1 MNSPTRAAPE
11 AAPDDSHPVRVM
23 IVDDSAVIRGVETRI
38 LEAHPDIKVVA
49 SVANAQLA
57 LNQLTR
63 TPVDVMILDIE
74 MPVLDGLSALPQIR
88 RIAPQTK
95 VIMAST
101 LTTRGGEI
109 SLEAL
114 RLGAIDFVPK
124 PTVGSIFTA
133 EDFKRELI
141 NKVTALARVRLPGAS
156 APPTVIA
163 RGPHAPAPT
172 LGSGPAPSPASPAP
186 QLRMASAAPPAIIG
200 IGSSTGG
207 PQALQMTLTTLPATM
222 QLPIVIV
229 QHMPPTF
236 TRLLAD
242 QIARAT
248 GRPTCEGEDGMPVVP
263 GRIYVAPGGMHMC
276 VERHEGRG
284 VIDINSNPPENF
296 CRPAVDPLFRSLA
309 ASYGPSALVLI
320 LTGMGSDGAR
330 GAEAVAHAGGTV
342 LAQDEAT
349 SVVWGMP
356 GAAAAKGAVS
366 ALIPLSDIGHRLG
379 DYAAGKAR

>member
-1 MNSPTRAAPE
+1 VTLPTRAIAE
-11 AAPDDSHPVRVM
+11 AAPGTPTPIRVM

-38 LEAHPDIKVVA
+38 LEAEPDIKVVA
-49 SVANAQLA
+49 SVSNAQLA
-57 LNQLTR
+57 LNQLAR

-74 MPVLDGLSALPQIR
+74 MPVLDGLSALPKIR
-88 RIAPQTK
+88 QIAPQTK

-124 PTVGSIFTA
+124 PTVGSIFSA
-133 EDFKRELI
+133 DDFKRELV
-141 NKVTALARVRLPGAS
+141 NKVTALGRVRLPGAP
-156 APPTVIA
+156 AA
-163 RGPHAPAPT
+163 PHAPSSNGARPALPT
-172 LGSGPAPSPASPAP
+172 LPPIASPAP
-186 QLRMASAAPPAIIG
+186 KLRPAPGVIPTIIG

-207 PQALQMTLTTLPATM
+207 PQALQTTLTALPASM

-248 GRPTCEGEDGMPVVP
+248 GRPTCEGENGMPIAP

-276 VERHEGRG
+276 VQRQDGYG
-284 VIDINSNPPENF
+284 VLRLNSNPPENF

-309 ASYGPSALVLI
+309 TAYGASALVLV

-330 GAEAVAHAGGTV
+330 GAEVVAQAGGTV

-356 GAAAAKGAVS
+356 GAAAATGMVS
-366 ALIPLSDIGHRLG
+366 ALIPLGEIGHRLG
-379 DYAAGKAR
+379 EYAAGRAR

>member
-1 MNSPTRAAPE
+1 
-11 AAPDDSHPVRVM
+11 M

-38 LEAHPDIKVVA
+38 LEAEPDIKVVA
-49 SVANAQLA
+49 SVSNAQLA
-57 LNQLTR
+57 LNQLAR

-74 MPVLDGLSALPQIR
+74 MPVLDGLSALPKIR
-88 RIAPQTK
+88 QIAPQTK

-124 PTVGSIFTA
+124 PTVGSIFSA
-133 EDFKRELI
+133 DDFKRELV
-141 NKVTALARVRLPGAS
+141 NKVTALGRVRLPGAPAAPQMPSS
-156 APPTVIA
+156 AARPALPTLPPIA
-163 RGPHAPAPT
+163 SPTPKLRPAPGT
-172 LGSGPAPSPASPAP
+172 IPT
-186 QLRMASAAPPAIIG
+186 IIG

-207 PQALQMTLTTLPATM
+207 PQALQATLTALPASM

-248 GRPTCEGEDGMPVVP
+248 GRPACEGENGMPIAP
-263 GRIYVAPGGMHMC
+263 GRIYIAPGGMHMT
-276 VERHEGRG
+276 VQRQDGHG
-284 VIDINSNPPENF
+284 VLRLNSNPPENF

-309 ASYGPSALVLI
+309 AAYGASALVLV

-330 GAEAVAHAGGTV
+330 GVEIVAHAGGTI

-356 GAAAAKGAVS
+356 GAAAATGMVS
-366 ALIPLSDIGHRLG
+366 ALIPLGEIGHRLG
-379 DYAAGKAR
+379 EYAAGRAR

>member
-1 MNSPTRAAPE
+1 
-11 AAPDDSHPVRVM
+11 M
-23 IVDDSAVIRGVETRI
+23 IVDDSAVIRGVETRT
-38 LEAHPDIKVVA
+38 LEAEPDIKVVA
-49 SVANAQLA
+49 SVSNAALA
-57 LNQLTR
+57 LSMLAR

-74 MPVLDGLSALPQIR
+74 MPVLDGLSALPKIR
-88 RIAPQTK
+88 ALAPQVK

-124 PTVGSIFTA
+124 PTTGSIFTA
-133 EDFKRELI
+133 DDFKRELVR
-141 NKVTALARVRLPGAS
+141 KVTALGRVELGRKHAAPSGATAATTA
-156 APPTVIA
+156 APHASTAPSVPVKLRPASQTRPTV
-163 RGPHAPAPT
+163 
-172 LGSGPAPSPASPAP
+172 
-186 QLRMASAAPPAIIG
+186 IG

-207 PQALQMTLTTLPATM
+207 PQALMATLSALPAAM

-242 QIARAT
+242 QLHRTT
-248 GRPTCEGEDGMPVVP
+248 GRPACEGEEGMALEP
-263 GRIYVAPGGMHMC
+263 GHIYVAPGGVHMC
-276 VERHEGRG
+276 IERGATGGIIH
-284 VIDINSNPPENF
+284 INNGPPENF

-309 ASYGPSALVLI
+309 TAYGPSALVLI

-330 GAEAVAHAGGTV
+330 GAEAVAAAGGTI

-356 GAAAAKGAVS
+356 GAAAATGVVS
-366 ALIPLSDIGHRLG
+366 ALIPLAEIGARLG
-379 DYAAGKAR
+379 DYAAGKTR

>member
-1 MNSPTRAAPE
+1 
-11 AAPDDSHPVRVM
+11 M

-38 LEAHPDIKVVA
+38 LEAEPDIKVVA
-49 SVANAQLA
+49 SVSNAQLA
-57 LNQLTR
+57 LNQLAR

-133 EDFKRELI
+133 DDFKRELV
-141 NKVTALARVRLPGAS
+141 NKVTALGRVRLPGA
-156 APPTVIA
+156 
-163 RGPHAPAPT
+163 PAP
-172 LGSGPAPSPASPAP
+172 LAHGPAARAPLPALPAISSPPPKLRPAP
-186 QLRMASAAPPAIIG
+186 GTVPTIIG

-207 PQALQMTLTTLPATM
+207 PQALQTTLTALPASM

-248 GRPTCEGEDGMPVVP
+248 GRPTCEGENGMAVVP

-276 VERHEGRG
+276 IERQDGRG
-284 VIDINSNPPENF
+284 IIRLNNNPPENF

-309 ASYGPSALVLI
+309 AAYGSSTLVLV

-330 GAEAVAHAGGTV
+330 GTEAVAQAGGTV

-356 GAAAAKGAVS
+356 GAAAATGVVS
-366 ALIPLSDIGHRLG
+366 ALIPLGEIGHRLG

>member
-1 MNSPTRAAPE
+1 VTLPTRATSEAPGE
-11 AAPDDSHPVRVM
+11 PHPIRVM

-38 LEAHPDIKVVA
+38 LEAVADVKVVA
-49 SVANAQLA
+49 SVSNAQLA
-57 LNQLTR
+57 LSQLAR

-74 MPVLDGLSALPQIR
+74 MPVLDGLSALPQIH

-114 RLGAIDFVPK
+114 RRGAIDFVPK
-124 PTVGSIFTA
+124 PTVGSIFSA
-133 EDFKRELI
+133 EDFKRELV
-141 NKVTALARVRLPGAS
+141 NKVTALGRVRLPGAPVIHGT
-156 APPTVIA
+156 APH
-163 RGPHAPAPT
+163 RAPAARPAPFVT
-172 LGSGPAPSPASPAP
+172 SGPAPKLRTASGTVPT
-186 QLRMASAAPPAIIG
+186 IIG
-200 IGSSTGG
+200 VGSSTGG
-207 PQALQMTLTTLPATM
+207 PQALQATLTTLPAAM

-236 TRLLAD
+236 TKLLAD

-248 GRPTCEGEDGMPVVP
+248 GRPTCEGEDGMPIAP

-276 VERHEGRG
+276 VERHEGHG
-284 VIDINSNPPENF
+284 VIRLNSLPPENF

-309 ASYGPSALVLI
+309 HAYGPSALVLV
-320 LTGMGSDGAR
+320 LTGMGADGAR
-330 GAEAVAHAGGTV
+330 GAEAVAQAGGTV

-356 GAAAAKGAVS
+356 GAAAAIGVVS
-366 ALIPLSDIGHRLG
+366 ALIPLGEIGHRLG
-379 DYAAGKAR
+379 DYATGKAR

>member
-1 MNSPTRAAPE
+1 L
-11 AAPDDSHPVRVM
+11 HPIRVM

-38 LEAHPDIKVVA
+38 LEAAPDVKVVA
-49 SVANAQLA
+49 SVSNAQLA
-57 LNQLTR
+57 LSQLAR

-124 PTVGSIFTA
+124 PTIGSIFGA
-133 EDFKRELI
+133 DDFKRELV
-141 NKVTALARVRLPGAS
+141 NKVTALGRVRMPGAPAS
-156 APPTVIA
+156 QGAAPQGAAA
-163 RGPHAPAPT
+163 RPAALPAM
-172 LGSGPAPSPASPAP
+172 SGPPPKLRAASGATPT
-186 QLRMASAAPPAIIG
+186 IIG

-207 PQALQMTLTTLPATM
+207 PQALQTALTALPASM

-248 GRPTCEGEDGMPVVP
+248 GRPACEGEDGMPIAS
-263 GRIYVAPGGMHMC
+263 GRIYVAPGGTHMC
-276 VERHEGRG
+276 VEWHEGHGIIRL
-284 VIDINSNPPENF
+284 NSNPPENF

-309 ASYGPSALVLI
+309 AVYGPSALVLV

-330 GAEAVAHAGGTV
+330 GAEVVAHAGGTV

-356 GAAAAKGAVS
+356 GAVAATGVVS
-366 ALIPLSDIGHRLG
+366 ALIPLGEIGRRLG

>member
-1 MNSPTRAAPE
+1 MPTRATAEAP
-11 AAPDDSHPVRVM
+11 PGTSNPVRVM

-38 LEAHPDIKVVA
+38 LEAEPDVKVVA
-49 SVANAQLA
+49 SVSNAQLA
-57 LNQLTR
+57 LNQLAR
-63 TPVDVMILDIE
+63 TQVDVMILDIE

-88 RIAPQTK
+88 RISPQTK

-124 PTVGSIFTA
+124 PTVGSIFSA
-133 EDFKRELI
+133 EDFKRELV
-141 NKVTALARVRLPGAS
+141 NKVTALGRVRLPGAPATPQAHGS
-156 APPTVIA
+156 TPRAPL
-163 RGPHAPAPT
+163 PT
-172 LGSGPAPSPASPAP
+172 LPAISGPAPKLRPAP
-186 QLRMASAAPPAIIG
+186 GTIPTIIG

-207 PQALQMTLTTLPATM
+207 PQALQTTLTALPAAM

-248 GRPTCEGEDGMPVVP
+248 GRPTCEGQDGMAIAP

-276 VERHEGRG
+276 IERHEGRG
-284 VIDINSNPPENF
+284 IIRLNNNPPENF

-309 ASYGPSALVLI
+309 AYGPSALVLV

-330 GAEAVAHAGGTV
+330 GAEAVAQAGGTV

-356 GAAAAKGAVS
+356 GAAAATGVVS
-366 ALIPLSDIGHRLG
+366 ALIPLGEIGHRLG

>member
-1 MNSPTRAAPE
+1 MTFPTRATAE
-11 AAPDDSHPVRVM
+11 AAPGTLNPVRVM
-23 IVDDSAVIRGVETRI
+23 IVDDSAVIRGIETRI
-38 LEAHPDIKVVA
+38 LESEPDVKVVA

-57 LNQLTR
+57 LSQLAR

-124 PTVGSIFTA
+124 PTVGTIFSA
-133 EDFKRELI
+133 EDFKRELV
-141 NKVTALARVRLPGAS
+141 NKVTALGRVRLPGA
-156 APPTVIA
+156 
-163 RGPHAPAPT
+163 HAPQRTPAQKTRPAA
-172 LGSGPAPSPASPAP
+172 LPAMSGPPPK
-186 QLRMASAAPPAIIG
+186 LRAATGTIPTIIG

-207 PQALQMTLTTLPATM
+207 PQALQTTLTALPASM

-236 TRLLAD
+236 TKLLAD

-248 GRPTCEGEDGMPVVP
+248 GRPTCEGQDGMPIAP
-263 GRIYVAPGGMHMC
+263 GRIYIAPGGMHMC
-276 VERHEGRG
+276 VERQNGHGIIRL
-284 VIDINSNPPENF
+284 NSNPPESF

-309 ASYGPSALVLI
+309 AAYGPSALVLI
-320 LTGMGSDGAR
+320 LTGMGADGAR
-330 GAEAVAHAGGTV
+330 GAEVVAKAGGTV
-342 LAQDEAT
+342 LAQDETT

-356 GAAAAKGAVS
+356 GAAAATGMVS
-366 ALIPLSDIGHRLG
+366 ALIPLGEIGHRLG
-379 DYAAGKAR
+379 DYAAGRAR

>member
-1 MNSPTRAAPE
+1 MTLPTRATHEAPGE
-11 AAPDDSHPVRVM
+11 PHPIRVM

-38 LEAHPDIKVVA
+38 LEAEPDVKVVA
-49 SVANAQLA
+49 SVSNAQLA
-57 LNQLTR
+57 LNQLAR

-74 MPVLDGLSALPQIR
+74 MPVLDGLSALPKIR
-88 RIAPQTK
+88 QIAPQTK

-124 PTVGSIFTA
+124 PTVGSIFGA
-133 EDFKRELI
+133 EDFKRELV
-141 NKVTALARVRLPGAS
+141 NKVTALGRVRLPGAPVAPATGPQAHGS
-156 APPTVIA
+156 APRP
-163 RGPHAPAPT
+163 PLPT
-172 LGSGPAPSPASPAP
+172 LPALCGPPPKLRPASGVVPT
-186 QLRMASAAPPAIIG
+186 IIG

-207 PQALQMTLTTLPATM
+207 PQALQTTLAALPASM

-248 GRPTCEGEDGMPVVP
+248 GRPACEGVDGMPLAP
-263 GRIYVAPGGMHMC
+263 GRIYVAPGGSHMC
-276 VERHEGRG
+276 VERHDGHG
-284 VIDINSNPPENF
+284 VIRLNTNPPENF

-309 ASYGPSALVLI
+309 LAYGSSALVLV

-356 GAAAAKGAVS
+356 GAAAATGMVS
-366 ALIPLSDIGHRLG
+366 ALLPLGEIGQRLG
-379 DYAAGKAR
+379 DYAAGRAR

>member
-1 MNSPTRAAPE
+1 VTFPTRVAAE
-11 AAPDDSHPVRVM
+11 APPGTHNPIRVM

-38 LEAHPDIKVVA
+38 LEAAPDIKVVA

-57 LNQLTR
+57 LNQLSR

-74 MPVLDGLSALPQIR
+74 MPVLDGLSALPKIR
-88 RIAPQTK
+88 QIAPQTK

-124 PTVGSIFTA
+124 PTVGSIFNA
-133 EDFKRELI
+133 EDFKRELV
-141 NKVTALARVRLPGAS
+141 NKVTALGRVRLPGA
-156 APPTVIA
+156 P
-163 RGPHAPAPT
+163 
-172 LGSGPAPSPASPAP
+172 
-186 QLRMASAAPPAIIG
+186 AAPPATGTAPRPAIPVLPTISGPPPKLRPAPGAIPTIIG

-207 PQALQMTLTTLPATM
+207 PQALQTTLTALPASM

-248 GRPTCEGEDGMPVVP
+248 GRPTREGENGMPIAP
-263 GRIYVAPGGMHMC
+263 GHIYIAPGGMHMC
-276 VERHEGRG
+276 VQRQDGQG
-284 VIDINSNPPENF
+284 VIRLNSNPPESF

-309 ASYGPSALVLI
+309 SAYGPSALVLV

-330 GAEAVAHAGGTV
+330 GAEVVAQAGGTV

-356 GAAAAKGAVS
+356 GAAAATGMVS
-366 ALIPLSDIGHRLG
+366 ALIPLGEIGHRLG
-379 DYAAGKAR
+379 DYAAGRAR

>member
-1 MNSPTRAAPE
+1 VTLPTRATAE
-11 AAPDDSHPVRVM
+11 AAPGTLNPVRVM

-38 LEAHPDIKVVA
+38 LEAEPDIKVVA

-57 LNQLTR
+57 LNQLAR

-124 PTVGSIFTA
+124 PTVGTIFSA
-133 EDFKRELI
+133 EDFKRELV
-141 NKVTALARVRLPGAS
+141 NKVAALGRVRLPGAP
-156 APPTVIA
+156 ALPGT
-163 RGPHAPAPT
+163 APAQKTAARPAA
-172 LGSGPAPSPASPAP
+172 LHAMSGPPPK
-186 QLRMASAAPPAIIG
+186 LRAATGAVPTIIG

-207 PQALQMTLTTLPATM
+207 PQALQTTLTALPASM

-236 TRLLAD
+236 TKLLAD

-248 GRPTCEGEDGMPVVP
+248 GRPTCEGQDGMPIAP
-263 GRIYVAPGGMHMC
+263 GRIYIAPGGMHMC
-276 VERHEGRG
+276 VERQDGRG
-284 VIDINSNPPENF
+284 IIRLNSNPPENF

-309 ASYGPSALVLI
+309 TAYGPSALVLI

-330 GAEAVAHAGGTV
+330 GAEIVAKAGGTV

-356 GAAAAKGAVS
+356 GAATATGTVS
-366 ALIPLSDIGHRLG
+366 ALLPLGEIGHRLG
-379 DYAAGKAR
+379 DYAAGRAR